1 MKYAAVLLLS
11 IASLA
16 QGFVVPSRSASPAFV
31 LKAVADENT
40 DFDGESV
47 RRFDSLFLVVCR
59 VVDPVIYICA
69 RLMIAKQLLLC
80 LALLSTA
87 PLEAQV
93 AVGNAVKTKD
103 DVHVYEVGE
112 IEVEEECYMGKDG
125 DFEECVDFDP
135 VP

>member
-1 MKYAAVLLLS
+1 MKFSAVLLLS

-16 QGFVVPSRSASPAFV
+16 QGFVVPSRSSAPAFV
-31 LKAVADENT
+31 LKATEDT
-40 DFDGESV
+40 DFDGESS
-47 RRFDSLFLVVCR
+47 FGLFLISR
-59 VVDPVIYICA
+59 REPLSFHLCA
-69 RLMIAKQLLLC
+69 RYIGFCSTNLC
-80 LALLSTA
+80 HFPMYFFHSA
-87 PLEAQV
+87 PIEAMV
-93 AVGNAVKTKD
+93 AVGNAVNTKD